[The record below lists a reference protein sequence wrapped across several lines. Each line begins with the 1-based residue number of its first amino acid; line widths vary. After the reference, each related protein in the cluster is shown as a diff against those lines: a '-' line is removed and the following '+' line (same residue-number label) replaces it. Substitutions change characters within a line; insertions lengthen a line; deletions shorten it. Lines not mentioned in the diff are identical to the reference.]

1 MTAKFNYAAHQI
13 AFCPLMKEY
22 AYVPKPP
29 QTPAQRK
36 AAERQRHKD
45 AGRTEVRGIYAPQ
58 ALHAK
63 IKASAAKV
71 VSSALR
77 AARVEVRA
85 WED

>member
-36 AAERQRHKD
+36 AAERQRHKE
-45 AGRTEVRGIYAPQ
+45 AGRTEVRGIYADP
-58 ALHAK
+58 ADHAA
-63 IKASAAKV
+63 IKKCAAK
-71 VSSALR
+71 L
-77 AARVEVRA
+77 ARKRGAVPAME
-85 WED
+85 